1 VAEKY
6 SKIKKEQSE
15 SFSMKKM
22 ITSSTKEKQ
31 LKLLWDAFIESWNT
45 LRSLGMTS
53 LAQFDENSVL
63 ASFLLTTDNPI
74 TIVIKSLAQL

>member
-1 VAEKY
+1 LEDFPVLHKYFSHENDFKQLDQLHPIISFTNFVAEKY

-31 LKLLWDAFIESWNT
+31 LK
-45 LRSLGMTS
+45 
-53 LAQFDENSVL
+53 
-63 ASFLLTTDNPI
+63 
-74 TIVIKSLAQL
+74 